1 MDNLA
6 NSFSKIQNSQIRRK
20 QTVFLNYSKI
30 VWNIC
35 TVLFVEGFI
44 QGFERGE
51 KGILIFLKYSHDKPV
66 IEKISK
72 ISLQGRRVY
81 TKKMS
86 KSESKLNTSQETNK
100 IMNSNKDSSRAIEFQ
115 QIQNL
120 SKNSNQMWSKGT
132 FSTAEGNLKSVQRGL
147 GIKILSTSK
156 GILSERDARFFGI
169 GGEILC
175 EVF

>member
-66 IEKISK
+66 IEKMLIILPKFKGLLVYLQHCISYNI
-72 ISLQGRRVY
+72 ISGLLPHRW
-81 TKKMS
+81 
-86 KSESKLNTSQETNK
+86 
-100 IMNSNKDSSRAIEFQ
+100 
-115 QIQNL
+115 
-120 SKNSNQMWSKGT
+120 KN
-132 FSTAEGNLKSVQRGL
+132 
-147 GIKILSTSK
+147 IY
-156 GILSERDARFFGI
+156 
-169 GGEILC
+169 
-175 EVF
+175 

>member
-86 KSESKLNTSQETNK
+86 KSENKLNTLHETNK
-100 IMNSNKDSSRAIEFQ
+100 FINSNKDSSRAIGSQ
-115 QIQNL
+115 QIENL
-120 SKNSNQMWSKGT
+120 SKNSNQILSKGT
-132 FSTAEGNLKSVQRGL
+132 LITAEGNLKSVQRGL
-147 GIKILSTSK
+147 GIRILSTSK
-156 GILSERDARFFGI
+156 GILSERDARFFCI

>member
-1 MDNLA
+1 
-6 NSFSKIQNSQIRRK
+6 
-20 QTVFLNYSKI
+20 
-30 VWNIC
+30 
-35 TVLFVEGFI
+35 
-44 QGFERGE
+44 
-51 KGILIFLKYSHDKPV
+51 
-66 IEKISK
+66 
-72 ISLQGRRVY
+72 
-81 TKKMS
+81 MS

>member
-44 QGFERGE
+44 QGFERDE
-51 KGILIFLKYSHDKPV
+51 KGILIYLKYSHDKPV

-86 KSESKLNTSQETNK
+86 KSQSKFNTSQETNK
-100 IMNSNKDSSRAIEFQ
+100 IMNSNKDSKS
-115 QIQNL
+115 
-120 SKNSNQMWSKGT
+120 SNQIWSTGAGE
-132 FSTAEGNLKSVQRGL
+132 SIKSVQRGL